1 MPIWSFLQNTYE
13 YQSVHCGCVESSMVV
28 EIFPCLHQLLFVHL
42 DEHKSN
48 DLAKCCVQKE

>member
-1 MPIWSFLQNTYE
+1 MVIWSFHQNTYE

-48 DLAKCCVQKE
+48 NLAKCCVQKE